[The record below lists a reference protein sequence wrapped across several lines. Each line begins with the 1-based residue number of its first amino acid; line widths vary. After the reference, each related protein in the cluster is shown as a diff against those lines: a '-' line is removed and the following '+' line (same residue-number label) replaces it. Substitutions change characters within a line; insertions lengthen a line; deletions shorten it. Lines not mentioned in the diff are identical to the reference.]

1 MVYEPFERGAHPVGV
16 ASATLRDGAR
26 ERALDVE
33 IWYPADEAHRGEDLA
48 PETQDRY
55 RVFALA
61 PPTLQSAV
69 RGARPDAGA
78 FPLVLFSHG
87 FGGHRRQTSHFCIH
101 LASHGYVVA
110 SVDHAG
116 NTVADMLALFQ
127 RIQSGFDAADLA
139 DELEAY
145 AAHRPGDAR
154 FVLDRVLAGDVGAAF
169 ATVDPGRVGMAGH
182 SFGGWTTLALADAD
196 PRIGAALPLAP
207 ANQGTALLP
216 ESGAVSLP
224 TFVAGREVPTLYLAA
239 DRDTLLPL
247 DGMRA
252 LLERTP
258 GRAALAVLANADH
271 MHFCDEVEPA
281 HELSRSF
288 GSVAFGGAQ
297 GIRNFGELLA
307 SIPPAA
313 ELCPGAH
320 AYDFVRGLG
329 LAHMDAHLKASA
341 AARDFLA
348 GGAVA
353 ALAARGVACEWVA

>member
-216 ESGAVSLP
+216 ES
-224 TFVAGREVPTLYLAA
+224 
-239 DRDTLLPL
+239 
-247 DGMRA
+247 
-252 LLERTP
+252 
-258 GRAALAVLANADH
+258 
-271 MHFCDEVEPA
+271 
-281 HELSRSF
+281 
-288 GSVAFGGAQ
+288 VAFGGAQ